1 MKTAEIRQKGRR
13 TDEKTINLV
22 DADSDGQ
29 VLLYHESDLEYDS
42 VIELAEVKT
51 CELLDLFESVN
62 KSISVNEE
70 LS

>member
-1 MKTAEIRQKGRR
+1 MLSELDRI
-13 TDEKTINLV
+13 
-22 DADSDGQ
+22 SGQ